1 MRALRLTL
9 LLAAATLACGD
20 PDPDVAPAEE
30 MLGRLPLSL
39 FHIDRDRFLPATDP
53 DTLSA
58 TDSLHLLPDEEV
70 YGIVVGDSARAYPI
84 SMIAYHHVIN
94 DTVAGRHVAVTY

>member
-1 MRALRLTL
+1 MGGLVSFQAAQLVAPDL
-9 LLAAATLACGD
+9 LIVIE
-20 PDPDVAPAEE
+20 PSAPAETQRRILE
-30 MLGRLPLSL
+30 SEL
-39 FHIDRDRFLPATDP
+39 ATGSFDP
-53 DTLSA
+53 
-58 TDSLHLLPDEEV
+58 EEV